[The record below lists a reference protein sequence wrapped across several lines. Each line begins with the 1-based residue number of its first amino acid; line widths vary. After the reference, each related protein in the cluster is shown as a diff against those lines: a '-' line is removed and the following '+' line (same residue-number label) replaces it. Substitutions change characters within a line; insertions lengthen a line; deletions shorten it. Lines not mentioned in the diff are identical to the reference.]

1 MSESSVNRNRNK
13 KRKKSFLKN
22 ARKYAKKG
30 YYGRGSELDADT
42 YQYFV
47 RIMEAYREGFD
58 NDEDKIVFVNNVFEQ
73 TENSEIN
80 CSRNQVGCRV
90 IEVLLPFANDSV
102 LAKYIEAFC
111 AELRPLCNDRFASHV
126 LESMV
131 VQACKRSKDE
141 KTNSEMRTLF
151 TGFILKVSKFLLNNL
166 EDYIWDTYGNHVTRT
181 CIEQLLQMED
191 NECSEVLKEYATR
204 LIAWPQFNEL
214 CQTELTSGF
223 LQILLKHLTN
233 VDKDQLKIYLKKLT
247 KESFKSDG
255 PETGGFPKVFLS
267 KSLIMLLETSIE
279 LCKGKMFQKLYKH
292 YFAGR
297 LQKLAI
303 TRNTNFAVQK
313 IVQHCPEKEL
323 FEEIFGELAD
333 HFKDIIEAGHTGI
346 ILALAK
352 SCKRLST
359 LQGSFAQNL
368 MKALDCFQPEEKQQS
383 FILCLGR
390 FTTFDKTIEMP
401 TGNIHKE
408 KLNLHGTLIVQ
419 ELLNFNKPIK
429 LVNSI
434 LSLDANDLKNLF
446 SNTMGSHIADSY
458 MKGEFVGEKSRE
470 RLVRKLMGSYQELAS
485 TKYGSRSF
493 EALWNGAQLK
503 LKIMIMEELSKKDAS
518 WANTPFGQ
526 IISNKVNLAL
536 FKRSRDDW
544 KNSLNKGDKAE
555 KILADILK

>member
-1 MSESSVNRNRNK
+1 MSESSVNKNRNK

-30 YYGRGSELDADT
+30 CYGRGSELDADT

-90 IEVLLPFANDSV
+90 IEILLPFANDSV
-102 LAKYIEAFC
+102 LIKYIEAFSP
-111 AELRPLCNDRFASHV
+111 ELRPLSNDRFASHI
-126 LESMV
+126 LEALV
-131 VQACKRSKDE
+131 VEASKRSKGE
-141 KTNSEMRTLF
+141 KTDTKTKSLF
-151 TGFILKVSKFLLNNL
+151 KGFVLKVSKFLLNNL

-181 CIEQLLQMED
+181 CIEQLVQIKD
-191 NECSEVLKEYATR
+191 GECSEVVKEYSQR

-214 CQTELTSGF
+214 CQMELTSGF
-223 LQILLKHLTN
+223 LQILIKHLQKI
-233 VDKDQLKIYLKKLT
+233 DEDQLKIYLKKLI
-247 KESFKSDG
+247 KETFKSDG

-267 KSLIMLLETSIE
+267 KSLIMLLETCIE
-279 LCKGKMFQKLYKH
+279 VCSKKIFNKLYKN

-297 LQKLAI
+297 LSRLAV

-313 IVQHCPEKEL
+313 LVQHCSEKEQ
-323 FEEIFGELAD
+323 FEEVFRELAD

-352 SCKRLST
+352 SCKSLST

-368 MKALDCFQPEEKQQS
+368 MKALNCWEPEERQQS
-383 FILCLGR
+383 FILCLSR
-390 FTTFDKTIEMP
+390 FATFDKSIEQP
-401 TGNIHKE
+401 AANIHKE
-408 KLNLHGTLIVQ
+408 KLNLHGTLVVQ
-419 ELLNFNKPIK
+419 QLLSFNKPIK

-434 LSLDANDLKNLF
+434 LSLDLTELKNLF
-446 SNTMGSHIADSY
+446 CNTMGSHIADSY

-470 RLVRKLMGSYQELAS
+470 KLVRKLLGTYQELAS

-493 EALWNGAQLK
+493 EALWNGAHLK
-503 LKIMIMEELSKKDAS
+503 LKLMIMEELSKKDAS
-518 WANTPFGQ
+518 WTNTQFGQ

-536 FKRSRDDW
+536 FKRSREDW
-544 KNSLNKGDKAE
+544 KNSLNKVDKTE